1 MRLWWNRWLVRF
13 GRADPAWYRTSYD
26 ANTGWHENYRLLT
39 GGKKVQDAHDYNWIL
54 TRRWYDPN
62 PSQILDSAVDFQGTS
77 ASGPRDGMAAFWN
90 RALTDTEIQ
99 RAHEE
104 FVGPWVFKSGWR
116 LDDDDA
122 DKD

>member
-13 GRADPAWYRTSYD
+13 GRTDPEWYRTTYD
-26 ANTGWHENYRLLT
+26 ENTGWHCNYRLLT
-39 GGKKVQDAHDYNWIL
+39 AGYHVQLTTEHKWIL

-62 PSQILDSAVDFQGTS
+62 PSLILDSAVDFRGTT
-77 ASGPRDGMAAFWN
+77 ASGPRDGMSAHWRRSLSDA
-90 RALTDTEIQ
+90 EIQ

-104 FVGPWVFKSGWR
+104 FIGPWTFKSGWR
-116 LDDDDA
+116 QDVDA